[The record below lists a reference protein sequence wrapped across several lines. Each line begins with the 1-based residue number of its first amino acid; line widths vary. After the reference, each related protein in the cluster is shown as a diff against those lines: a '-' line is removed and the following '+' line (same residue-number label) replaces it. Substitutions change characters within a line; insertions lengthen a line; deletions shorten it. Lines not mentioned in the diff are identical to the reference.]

1 METTEEMFTVDY
13 EDASTQETVAEAPE
27 EPKTFLE
34 RVCEL
39 QSTVKAPKDLFNAY
53 GGFKYRSKESI
64 LEAAKP
70 VAKKLGLMILV
81 DDDICRNEDGWHYIR
96 STASLTDV
104 KTGEKFQAHGWAREP
119 ESKKGMDPSQDDI
132 CRNEDGWHYI
142 RSTASL
148 TDVKTGEKFQ
158 AHGWAREP
166 ESKKGMDPSQITGTA
181 ASYAGKRALGN
192 LLSIDDTADADGS
205 SAAPAPQVPAKGP
218 FTARCQSCGT
228 TYQFESPDQYNS
240 FVAHATCC
248 PAPQWAPI
256 Q

>member
-1 METTEEMFTVDY
+1 MDTAAEMFAVDY
-13 EDASTQETVAEAPE
+13 EDAPTQEAVAEAPE

-39 QSTVKAPKDLFNAY
+39 QATVKAPKDLFNAY

-81 DDDICRNEDGWHYIR
+81 DDDICRD
-96 STASLTDV
+96 
-104 KTGEKFQAHGWAREP
+104 
-119 ESKKGMDPSQDDI
+119 
-132 CRNEDGWHYI
+132 EDGWHYI

-192 LLSIDDTADADGS
+192 LLSIDDTADADAP
-205 SAAPAPQVPAKGP
+205 SAAPAPQAPAKGP

>member
-1 METTEEMFTVDY
+1 MFAVDY
-13 EDASTQETVAEAPE
+13 EDAPTQETVAEASE
-27 EPKTFLE
+27 EPKSFLE

-70 VAKKLGLMILV
+70 VAKKLGLMIMV
-81 DDDICRNEDGWHYIR
+81 DDDVAGREDGWHYIL
-96 STASLTDV
+96 STATLTDI
-104 KTGEKFQAHGWAREP
+104 KTGEKLQAHGWAREP
-119 ESKKGMDPSQDDI
+119 E
-132 CRNEDGWHYI
+132 
-142 RSTASL
+142 T
-148 TDVKTGEKFQ
+148 
-158 AHGWAREP
+158 
-166 ESKKGMDPSQITGTA
+166 KKGMDPSQITGTA

-192 LLSIDDTADADGS
+192 LLSIDDTADADGP

>member
-1 METTEEMFTVDY
+1 MNTAAEMFAVDY
-13 EDASTQETVAEAPE
+13 EDAPTQETVAESSE
-27 EPKTFLE
+27 EPKSFLE

-81 DDDICRNEDGWHYIR
+81 EDDICRD
-96 STASLTDV
+96 
-104 KTGEKFQAHGWAREP
+104 
-119 ESKKGMDPSQDDI
+119 
-132 CRNEDGWHYI
+132 EDGWHYI

-205 SAAPAPQVPAKGP
+205 SAATAPQVPAKGP

-228 TYQFESPDQYNS
+228 AYQFESPDQYNS

>member
-1 METTEEMFTVDY
+1 MDTAAEMFAVDY
-13 EDASTQETVAEAPE
+13 EDAPTQEAVAETPE

-39 QSTVKAPKDLFNAY
+39 QATVKAPKDLFNAY

-70 VAKKLGLMILV
+70 VAKELGLMILV

-119 ESKKGMDPSQDDI
+119 EAKKGMDVSQ
-132 CRNEDGWHYI
+132 
-142 RSTASL
+142 
-148 TDVKTGEKFQ
+148 V
-158 AHGWAREP
+158 
-166 ESKKGMDPSQITGTA
+166 TGTA

-192 LLSIDDTADADGS
+192 LLSIDDTADADGPS
-205 SAAPAPQVPAKGP
+205 VAPPPQVPAKGP
-218 FTARCQSCGT
+218 FTARCQSSGT
-228 TYQFESPDQYNS
+228 AYQFETPEQYNA
-240 FVAHATCC
+240 FVATAACC
-248 PAPQWAPI
+248 PSPNWAPI